1 MLPSMYSGVSGLLTH
16 QQRMNVIG
24 NDVANVNTVGYKQ
37 SDVTFKE
44 AYVNTLRAATPGTPG
59 QQVGLGVQLGQI
71 TKDFSGG
78 AMMQTGMA
86 SNFAISG
93 EGFYMVSEPNSAQ
106 QFFTRA
112 GDFVLDVDPATNQT
126 YLITSEGKRLQ
137 GVMGGPP
144 APDLTG
150 LTAADMGDIILP
162 ANTTSYSVGM
172 DGIIY
177 ASVDGAA
184 EEAIGRVALATFD
197 NPSGLMAV
205 GSNLYRETEAASIR
219 AFSNPGEAGV
229 GQVFQ
234 GYLENSNV
242 DLAREFTDM
251 IITQRGFQANSRT
264 ITTSDDMLQE
274 LLTLNR

>member
-1 MLPSMYSGVSGLLTH
+1 MYSGVSGLLTH

-24 NDVANVNTVGYKQ
+24 NDIANVNTVGYKQ

-44 AYVNTLRAATPGTPG
+44 AFVNTLRSPTPGTPG
-59 QQVGLGVQLGQI
+59 QQVGLGSQVGHI
-71 TKDFSGG
+71 ARDFSGG
-78 AMMQTGMA
+78 PLMQTGLA

-93 EGFYMVSEPNSAQ
+93 DGFYVVSDPIGNQ
-106 QFFTRA
+106 QFFSRA
-112 GDFVLDVDPATNQT
+112 GDFVLDVDPATNET

-144 APDLTG
+144 APDLNG
-150 LTAADMGDIILP
+150 LGLGDMQDIVLP
-162 ANTTSYSVGM
+162 PDTTDYSVGF
-172 DGIIY
+172 DGILY
-177 ASVDGAA
+177 VSVAGAPA
-184 EEAIGRVALATFD
+184 EAMGRVALASFD
-197 NPSGLMAV
+197 NPGGLQAI
-205 GSNLYRETEAASIR
+205 GSNLYEETAAASLR
-219 AFSNPGEAGV
+219 AFTNPGENGL

-264 ITTSDDMLQE
+264 ISTSDDMLQE
-274 LLTLNR
+274 LLTLKR